1 MLAIELAIFEHSM
14 SRTARK
20 YLGLVQLNVYECG
33 VRLTPSRKL
42 KAPDCT
48 VLWPDVGAQE
58 VRIAA
63 TIMPRV
69 DRVEVVIVFMVLSW
83 VSVKSFKSLAVF
95 SGDLSPPALGA
106 TVLLRRGRSPESGLK
121 VA

>member
-1 MLAIELAIFEHSM
+1 MH
-14 SRTARK
+14 TA
-20 YLGLVQLNVYECG
+20 L
-33 VRLTPSRKL
+33 KL
-42 KAPDCT
+42 EIS
-48 VLWPDVGAQE
+48 E

-83 VSVKSFKSLAVF
+83 VSVESFKSLAVF
-95 SGDLSPPALGA
+95 SGDLSPPALEA
-106 TVLLRRGRSPESGLK
+106 TVLPRGSESPESGMK